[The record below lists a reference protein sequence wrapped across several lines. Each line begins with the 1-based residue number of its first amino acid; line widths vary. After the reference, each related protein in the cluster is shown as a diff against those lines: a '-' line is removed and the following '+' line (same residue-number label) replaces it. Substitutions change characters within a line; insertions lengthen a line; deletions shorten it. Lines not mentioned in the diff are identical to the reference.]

1 MLPAAVLDI
10 AHLSCAAKKLNR
22 QGLIPDVLLA
32 NHRRVLEQRHRNRT
46 EQLRC
51 INRCARSKRLFS
63 APMWRAIRTGKWLRF
78 HGPRF
83 PRQPTSLRIT
93 ASVDSAHISSNRS
106 FADFEAELQQFTLD
120 LG

>member
-1 MLPAAVLDI
+1 
-10 AHLSCAAKKLNR
+10 
-22 QGLIPDVLLA
+22 
-32 NHRRVLEQRHRNRT
+32 
-46 EQLRC
+46 
-51 INRCARSKRLFS
+51 
-63 APMWRAIRTGKWLRF
+63 PMWRAIRTGKWLRF

-120 LG
+120 LGSTPTGIFFRQAHDQFADLCGDPRSPSTPARFLTPVAAETGPVPADHGVGFDNNQRSE